1 MGKIGVVSPTRCV
14 AMDEQRVKAYLSLI
28 QELLAC
34 PSGEEPQILKRH
46 LELLDEGFVQA
57 CELVAAQFQEA
68 EHNEEAEFVRNV
80 ARRIGVFLAQGAVQP
95 SQREITPAEYKT
107 FLQEALRLTRE
118 SDFSPSVVYP
128 FLDRHGEKLN
138 QDLIAL
144 IPAFATSTNIATLFR
159 FANLVQQFPR
169 GQRAIN
175 LELAIAI
182 YTKVV
187 NFFDCQNHASAW
199 ATLQN
204 LLGNAY
210 LYRIQGA
217 RGENIEEAIRY
228 YEAAL
233 EVYTPSA
240 YLKQWAEMQNNLG
253 VAYWKRIRG
262 ERAQNLERAIR
273 SFEAALEVRT
283 RSAYPEQWAMT
294 QMNLGNA
301 YLYRIQGEQAEN
313 LDQAIGYYEAALE
326 VYTPSAYPEDWAM
339 TQNNLANAYSKR
351 IWGERG
357 ENIERAIACYE
368 AALEVSTRSAFPEHW
383 AETQNN
389 LGLAYWKRIRGE
401 RGENIERAI
410 RYSEAAFE
418 VYTLSA
424 YPEQWAMSQNNLG
437 LAYLYRIWGERAD
450 NLERA
455 IRSLEAT
462 LEVYTPSAYPEQWAE
477 TQNNLAIAYCKRIR
491 GEEAEN
497 LDRAIGSLEAALEV
511 YTPSAYPEKWAMT
524 QNNLGEAYRNRI
536 RGEEAENLDR
546 AIGSLE
552 AALEVYTP
560 SAYPEKW
567 ATTQNNLGNAY
578 CQSIWGERAENIERG
593 ITCYRAALEVRTRQA
608 YPEKWA
614 MTQNNLGNAY
624 CNRIRGERADN
635 MEEAIAS
642 YKAALEVY
650 TPSSLPF
657 ECLTIGRNLGDLG
670 YSLKNWEIAI
680 EGYNQAI
687 LAIEQ
692 SRYWATSEATKRELI
707 ANSLDIYQKMV
718 QACINHQDYA
728 QALLTVERSKSR
740 TLIEFLDSAHLYP
753 KNATDAQKQRIS
765 DLRRQIAIYQQQL
778 AFTPS
783 DTLTPATEKHP
794 NQPSPETLIRQQ
806 LQAANQQFQ
815 DLLTELDDPNF
826 TLTQQVPAQ
835 LPDLR
840 RLLQPQTA
848 LIEWYLPSEAE
859 SGFYLFLVTRRRD
872 EQIQIIP
879 HHFSATD
886 RQHLDQALLD
896 YRSDYG
902 QDTWKKQLPQRLA
915 TLSAALQL
923 PRILAELSQ
932 IQHLIL
938 IPHRELHLI
947 PLHALPLSLPSPSGN
962 EGKPLQDWFPVQ
974 YAPSCQ
980 ILNNLQQR
988 PPLNRETVPFFAIQ
1002 NPTEDLDYAEW
1013 GVELLRRQ
1021 FSPHQ
1026 VLRRDQAILANLSQP
1041 HTQTFLEQ
1049 SHTVHFGCH
1058 GEFDQRNPLNAYLRL
1073 ANEEKLTFLDIFN
1086 GLNIPLCRLLVLSAC
1101 KTGLVE
1107 TSSTDDYVGLS
1118 SAFFYAGARTVVASL
1133 WEVDE
1138 LAATLVTLR
1147 LYQILPDYPS
1157 VTAALQ
1163 AAQTWL
1169 RGLSS
1174 DDVLHWLKHDQ
1185 RATEEEVEAV
1195 EDRLSLFNDPPFA
1208 DACYWSAF
1216 TATGL

>member
-1 MGKIGVVSPTRCV
+1 MVSPIRCV
-14 AMDEQRVKAYLSLI
+14 AMDEERSQAYLSLI
-28 QELLAC
+28 QELLEC
-34 PSGEEPQILKRH
+34 PSGEEPQILKSH
-46 LELLDEGFVQA
+46 LELLDEGFVQV
-57 CELVAAQFQEA
+57 CEWAAAQFQEA

-95 SQREITPAEYKT
+95 SQSEITPAEYKT

-118 SDFSPSVVYP
+118 SGFSPSVVYP
-128 FLDRHGEKLN
+128 FLDSHGDKLN

-144 IPAFATSTNIATLFR
+144 IPAFATSTNIATLFS

-175 LELAIAI
+175 LEIAITI
-182 YTKVV
+182 YTKALD
-187 NFFDCQNHASAW
+187 FFDGQNNGTAW
-199 ATLQN
+199 ATIQN
-204 LLGNAY
+204 ILGNAY
-210 LYRIQGA
+210 LYRLQGERA
-217 RGENIEEAIRY
+217 ENIEEAIRRY
-228 YEAAL
+228 QAAL
-233 EVYTPSA
+233 EVYAPSA
-240 YLKQWAEMQNNLG
+240 YLEEWAMTQNNLG
-253 VAYWKRIRG
+253 EAYRNRIRG
-262 ERAQNLERAIR
+262 ERGENLERAIGYY
-273 SFEAALEVRT
+273 EAALEVRT
-283 RSAYPEQWAMT
+283 RSAYPEQWAMS
-294 QMNLGNA
+294 QNNLGNA

-313 LDQAIGYYEAALE
+313 LDQAIGHYAAALE
-326 VYTPSAYPEDWAM
+326 VYTLSAYPEDWAD
-339 TQNNLANAYSKR
+339 TQNNLGNAYSDR
-351 IWGERG
+351 IRGERS
-357 ENIERAIACYE
+357 ENIEQAIACYE
-368 AALEVSTRSAFPEHW
+368 AALEVRTRSAFPEDW
-383 AETQNN
+383 ADTQNN

-418 VYTLSA
+418 IYTPSA
-424 YPEQWAMSQNNLG
+424 YPEKWAMSQNNLG
-437 LAYLYRIWGERAD
+437 LAYLYRIRGERAD
-450 NLERA
+450 NLELA
-455 IRSLEAT
+455 IRSFEGA
-462 LEVYTPSAYPEQWAE
+462 LEVRTSSACPEQWAE
-477 TQNNLAIAYCKRIR
+477 AQNNLAIAYSNRIR
-491 GEEAEN
+491 GKEAEN
-497 LDRAIGSLEAALEV
+497 QERAIGCLEAALEV
-511 YTPSAYPEKWAMT
+511 YTSSAYPEKWAMT

-536 RGEEAENLDR
+536 RGEEAGNQER
-546 AIGSLE
+546 AIGCLE
-552 AALEVYTP
+552 AALEVYTS

-567 ATTQNNLGNAY
+567 AITQNNLGNAY
-578 CQSIWGERAENIERG
+578 CQRIQGERAENIERA
-593 ITCYRAALEVRTRQA
+593 IACYEAALEVRTRNAFPQYWARTQHNLAIA
-608 YPEKWA
+608 YSH
-614 MTQNNLGNAY
+614 
-624 CNRIRGERADN
+624 RIRGELADN
-635 MEEAIAS
+635 IEEAIRCFQ
-642 YKAALEVY
+642 AALEVF
-650 TPSSLPF
+650 TPSAFPLN
-657 ECLTIGRNLGDLG
+657 CLETGRNLGNLG
-670 YSLKNWEIAI
+670 YDLQNWEIAI

-718 QACINHQDYA
+718 QACINHQDYP

-740 TLIEFLDSAHLYP
+740 TLLELLDSANLYP

-765 DLRRQIAIYQQQL
+765 DLRRQIASYQQQL
-778 AFTPS
+778 AYTS
-783 DTLTPATEKHP
+783 RDTLTPATEKHP

-840 RLLQPQTA
+840 RLLPPQTA
-848 LIEWYLPSEAE
+848 LIEWYLPREAE
-859 SGFYLFLVTRRRD
+859 SGFYAFLVTRRD
-872 EQIQIIP
+872 EQIQITP
-879 HHFSATD
+879 HPFSAED
-886 RQHLDQALLD
+886 RQHLDQALQD

-902 QDTWKKQLPQRLA
+902 KPSWNQQLPQRLE
-915 TLSAALQL
+915 TLSGALQL
-923 PRILAELSQ
+923 PRLLAELSE

-947 PLHALPLSLPSPSGN
+947 PLHALPVSLPSPSGG

-1013 GVELLRRQ
+1013 GVELLLRQ

-1026 VLRRDQAILANLSQP
+1026 VLRRDQATRANLTQP

-1049 SHTVHFGCH
+1049 SHAVHFGCH
-1058 GEFDQRNPLNAYLRL
+1058 GEFDEANPLNAYLKL
-1073 ANEEKLTFLDIFN
+1073 ANGEKLTFLEIFN

-1107 TSSTDDYVGLS
+1107 TSHTDDYVGLS

-1133 WEVDE
+1133 WNVDE

-1157 VTAALQ
+1157 VTVALQ

-1174 DDVLHWLKHDQ
+1174 AEILDWLKHEQ
-1185 RATEEEVEAV
+1185 KATEEEVEEV
-1195 EDRLSLFNDPPFA
+1195 EDRLSLFDDNPPFA
-1208 DACYWSAF
+1208 NAYYWSAF
-1216 TATGL
+1216 TAIGN